1 MQILQPVRGT
11 SDLLPADK
19 ARHNHVIQTAN
30 QVAASY
36 GFQEMATPL
45 FEFTEVFR
53 RPLGDAS
60 DVVSKETYSF
70 EDRGGT
76 ELTLRP
82 ENTASVM
89 RAIISNGLTQTLPQ
103 KFIYNGP
110 MFRYERPQKGRM
122 RQFHQ
127 IGVELI
133 GPASALAD
141 AEVIGCGA
149 DFLEALGVLQDCS
162 LHLNSLGDSESRNAY
177 RVALVRYL
185 ESYRADLSEDSQRR
199 LAQNPLRILD
209 SKNARDKEIVADA
222 PQLSAYLNDASKAHY
237 DLLTNALDK
246 ANIAFVAD
254 PLLVRGL
261 DYYCHT
267 AFEFITDKLGA
278 QGTVLGGGR
287 YDGLSEMLGGP
298 HLPAVGFAAG
308 IERLALLVDAPFTP
322 TCDIVIVVMDSE
334 LQADGFA
341 LASQLRRAG
350 LSVDM
355 PFSGNISKKLKRAE
369 KMGAKTALLL
379 GSQEFAT
386 NEVQLKSM
394 ETGETNNVALDQLLS
409 NPLIAPLTK

>member
-1 MQILQPVRGT
+1 MKILQPVRGT

-19 ARHNHVIQTAN
+19 ARQNHVIETAKKIGRT
-30 QVAASY
+30 Y
-36 GFQEMATPL
+36 GFQDMATPI
-45 FEFTEVFR
+45 FEFTDVFR

-76 ELTLRP
+76 EITLRP

-89 RAIISNGLTQTLPQ
+89 RAVISNGLTQTLPQ
-103 KFIYNGP
+103 KYIYAGP

-133 GPASALAD
+133 GPSSALAD
-141 AEVIGCGA
+141 AEIIGCGA
-149 DFLEALGVLQDCS
+149 ELLSELGVLEHCA
-162 LHLNSLGDSESRNAY
+162 LHLNSLGDTQSRDAY
-177 RVALVRYL
+177 RTALVAFLAQYKD
-185 ESYRADLSEDSQRR
+185 DLSIDSQRR
-199 LAQNPLRILD
+199 LVQNPLRILD
-209 SKNARDKEIVADA
+209 SKDAKDKEIVAGA
-222 PQLSAYLNDASKAHY
+222 PQLADYLNDVSKAHY
-237 DLLTNALDK
+237 DLLTTALDK

-267 AFEFITDKLGA
+267 AFEFITDQLGA

-308 IERLALLVDAPFTP
+308 VERLSLLVDEGEEVRT
-322 TCDIVIVVMDSE
+322 DILLVVMDTE

-355 PFSGNISKKLKRAE
+355 PFTGNISKKLKRAD
-369 KMGAKTALLL
+369 KIGAGIALLL

-386 NEVQLKSM
+386 GEVQVKSLGD
-394 ETGETNNVALDQLLS
+394 GETQTIAIDALLTH
-409 NPLIAPLTK
+409 PLIAPLCE